1 MKRQYQEKVSYYCP
15 ICGKTASLRKWLNG
29 EKYLECLHC
38 DCITELKCEPY
49 KAIMK
54 EFSK

>member
-1 MKRQYQEKVSYYCP
+1 MKCIQEKVFYYCP